1 MISLFRRDFISDEDL
16 ENIDEQDMQEQHIKD
31 KHMHEQQ
38 LHQEHMHEQ
47 QLHQEHM
54 HRQKFKQ
61 HRLRRRADRAIKRRP
76 PWRELNLTFVVL
88 ILVVISMS
96 IGIIEIK
103 ITDTISFLLLPL
115 VYSLVLGLILYL
127 AKPFKY
133 IDIEQS
139 KVAEGVMVLLIG
151 VLICKL
157 AISSGQSIGILFQV
171 GPALVLQ
178 LFGDLGTL
186 IALPV
191 ALFLGFR
198 REVIGMA
205 SSICREPNLGIIID
219 KYGFNSP
226 EAQGVLAVF
235 VIGSII
241 GTPYISFLSSICV
254 SLIPYHPYAF
264 AMASG
269 IGSASMNAAAL
280 VPLVHTY
287 PTMATQLE
295 AFAGCSN
302 ILSFCLGVYMCMF
315 VSLPLAERLYKWLSP
330 KLGKG
335 NAHIDDEYDLDEL
348 EEDEDVNDDL
358 TIGKL
363 KRWAALLFGFSVIV
377 AVGNVVG
384 YHTSFIDSFI
394 AMIIISIITIIG
406 MSLERISPVHIP
418 SIIFISLIGLVVAIP
433 GVPTADFVAHYVSQ
447 VDLTTICTA
456 FLGYV
461 GIAIGKDW
469 EDFKRIGWRGVIV
482 ALIVITGTY
491 LGSASIANLTLFL
504 TGMF

>member
-1 MISLFRRDFISDEDL
+1 MHEQRINEEHMHEQRIS
-16 ENIDEQDMQEQHIKD
+16 EQRL
-31 KHMHEQQ
+31 HEQQ
-38 LHQEHMHEQ
+38 LHQVHMR
-47 QLHQEHM
+47 
-54 HRQKFKQ
+54 RQNRFKQ

-76 PWRELNLTFVVL
+76 PWRELNLNFVVL

-115 VYSLVLGLILYL
+115 IYSLIMGLILYL

-133 IDIEQS
+133 IDLEQA

-151 VLICKL
+151 VLLCKL
-157 AISSGQSIGILFQV
+157 AISSGQSIGMIFQV
-171 GPALVLQ
+171 GPALILQ
-178 LFGDLGTL
+178 LLGDLGTL

-191 ALFLGFR
+191 ALLLGFR

-226 EAQGVLAVF
+226 EARGVLAIF

-287 PTMATQLE
+287 PAMATQLE

-302 ILSFCLGVYMCMF
+302 ILSFCLGIYMCIF
-315 VSLPLAERLYKWLSP
+315 VSLPLAEKLYKWLSP

-335 NAHIDDEYDLDEL
+335 NAHIDDDGYRPDEVY
-348 EEDEDVNDDL
+348 EDDDVIDDL
-358 TIGKL
+358 NVGKL
-363 KRWAALLFGFSVIV
+363 KRWGALLFGFSIIV

-384 YHTSFIDSFI
+384 YHTSFVDSFI
-394 AMIIISIITIIG
+394 AMMIISIITIIG
-406 MSLERISPVHIP
+406 MSLERIIPVHIP
-418 SIIFISLIGLVVAIP
+418 SIIFISLIGLFVAIP
-433 GVPTADFVAHYVSQ
+433 GVPTADFVAQYVSQ
-447 VDLTTICTA
+447 VELTTICTA

-469 EDFKRIGWRGVIV
+469 EEFKRIGWRGVIV

-491 LGSASIANLTLFL
+491 LGSASIANLTLFV
-504 TGMF
+504 TGMI

>member
-1 MISLFRRDFISDEDL
+1 MPEQRINEEHMHEQRIS
-16 ENIDEQDMQEQHIKD
+16 EQRL
-31 KHMHEQQ
+31 HEQQ
-38 LHQEHMHEQ
+38 LHQVHMR
-47 QLHQEHM
+47 
-54 HRQKFKQ
+54 RQNRFKQ

-76 PWRELNLTFVVL
+76 PWRELNLNFVVL

-115 VYSLVLGLILYL
+115 IYSLIMGLILYL

-133 IDIEQS
+133 IDLEQA

-151 VLICKL
+151 VLLCKL
-157 AISSGQSIGILFQV
+157 AISSGQSIGMIFQV
-171 GPALVLQ
+171 GPALILQ
-178 LFGDLGTL
+178 LLGDLGTL

-191 ALFLGFR
+191 ALLLGFR

-226 EAQGVLAVF
+226 EARGVLAIF

-287 PTMATQLE
+287 PAMATQLE

-302 ILSFCLGVYMCMF
+302 ILSFCLGIYMCMF
-315 VSLPLAERLYKWLSP
+315 ISLPIAERLYKWLSP

-335 NAHIDDEYDLDEL
+335 NAHIDDDGYRPDEVY
-348 EEDEDVNDDL
+348 EDDDVIDDL
-358 TIGKL
+358 NVGKL
-363 KRWAALLFGFSVIV
+363 KRWGALLFGFSIIV

-384 YHTSFIDSFI
+384 YHTSFVDSFI

-406 MSLERISPVHIP
+406 MSLERIIPVHIP
-418 SIIFISLIGLVVAIP
+418 SIIFISLIGLFVAIP
-433 GVPTADFVAHYVSQ
+433 GVPTADFVAQYVSQ
-447 VDLTTICTA
+447 VELTTICTA

-469 EDFKRIGWRGVIV
+469 EEFKRIGWRGVIV

-491 LGSASIANLTLFL
+491 LGSASIANLTLFV
-504 TGMF
+504 TGMI

>member
-1 MISLFRRDFISDEDL
+1 
-16 ENIDEQDMQEQHIKD
+16 MQEQQMQE

-38 LHQEHMHEQ
+38 IHKQHIGKKP
-47 QLHQEHM
+47 
-54 HRQKFKQ
+54 RFKL
-61 HRLRRRADRAIKRRP
+61 HRLRRRADRAIKKSP
-76 PWRELNLTFVVL
+76 PWREYNLSIVVL
-88 ILVVISMS
+88 ILVVISMA
-96 IGIIEIK
+96 IGVIEIK

-115 VYSLVLGLILYL
+115 IYSLVMGLALYL

-133 IDIEQS
+133 IDDEQA

-151 VLICKL
+151 VLISKL
-157 AISSGQSIGILFQV
+157 AISSGQSIDIIFNV
-171 GPALVLQ
+171 GPALIFQ
-178 LFGDLGTL
+178 LLGDLGTL

-191 ALFLGFR
+191 ALLLGFR

-219 KYGFNSP
+219 KYGFKSP
-226 EAQGVLAVF
+226 EARGVLAIF

-241 GTPYISFLSSICV
+241 GTPFISFLSSICV
-254 SLIPYHPYAF
+254 SIIPYHPYAF

-280 VPLVHTY
+280 VPLVHMH
-287 PTMATQLE
+287 PAMATQLE

-302 ILSFCLGVYMCMF
+302 ILSFCLGIYMCMF
-315 VSLPLAERLYKWLSP
+315 VSLPIAEKLYKWLSP

-335 NAHIDDEYDLDEL
+335 NASL
-348 EEDEDVNDDL
+348 EEGYVPDDADDDEDVSDGL
-358 TIGKL
+358 SFGKL
-363 KRWAALLFGFSVIV
+363 KRWGALLFVFSVIV
-377 AVGNVVG
+377 AVGNFVG
-384 YHTSFIDSFI
+384 YRTSIIDSFI
-394 AMIIISIITIIG
+394 GMLIISIITITG
-406 MSLERISPVHIP
+406 MALERVCPGHIQ
-418 SIIFISLIGLVVAIP
+418 SIIFISIIGLLVSIP
-433 GVPTADFVAHYVSQ
+433 GAPTANFVAHYVSQ
-447 VDLTTICTA
+447 VELTTICTA

-469 EDFKRIGWRGVIV
+469 DEFKRIGWRGVIV

-504 TGMF
+504 TGMI

>member
-1 MISLFRRDFISDEDL
+1 MHEQRINEEHMHEQRIS
-16 ENIDEQDMQEQHIKD
+16 EQRL
-31 KHMHEQQ
+31 HEQQ
-38 LHQEHMHEQ
+38 LHQVHMR
-47 QLHQEHM
+47 
-54 HRQKFKQ
+54 RQNRFKQ

-76 PWRELNLTFVVL
+76 PWRELNLNFVVL

-115 VYSLVLGLILYL
+115 IYSLIMGLILYL

-133 IDIEQS
+133 IDLEQA

-151 VLICKL
+151 VLLCKL
-157 AISSGQSIGILFQV
+157 AISSGQSIGMIFQV
-171 GPALVLQ
+171 GPALILQ
-178 LFGDLGTL
+178 LLGDLGTL

-191 ALFLGFR
+191 ALLLGFR

-226 EAQGVLAVF
+226 EARGVLAIF

-287 PTMATQLE
+287 PAMATQLE

-302 ILSFCLGVYMCMF
+302 ILSFCLGIYMCIF
-315 VSLPLAERLYKWLSP
+315 VSLHLAEKLYKWLSP

-335 NAHIDDEYDLDEL
+335 NAHIDDDGYRPDEVY
-348 EEDEDVNDDL
+348 EDDDVIDDL
-358 TIGKL
+358 NVGKL
-363 KRWAALLFGFSVIV
+363 KRWGALLFGFSIIV

-384 YHTSFIDSFI
+384 YHTSFVDSFI
-394 AMIIISIITIIG
+394 AMMIISIITIIG
-406 MSLERISPVHIP
+406 MSLERIIPVHIP
-418 SIIFISLIGLVVAIP
+418 SIIFISLIGLFVAIP
-433 GVPTADFVAHYVSQ
+433 GVPTADFVAQYVSQ
-447 VDLTTICTA
+447 VELTTICTA

-469 EDFKRIGWRGVIV
+469 EEFKRIGWRGVIV

-491 LGSASIANLTLFL
+491 LGSASIANLTLFV
-504 TGMF
+504 TGMI

>member
-1 MISLFRRDFISDEDL
+1 MP
-16 ENIDEQDMQEQHIKD
+16 EQRINE
-31 KHMHEQQ
+31 
-38 LHQEHMHEQ
+38 EHMHEQ
-47 QLHQEHM
+47 RISEQRLHKQQLHQVHM
-54 HRQKFKQ
+54 RRQNRFKQ

-76 PWRELNLTFVVL
+76 PWRELNLNFVVL

-115 VYSLVLGLILYL
+115 IYSLIMGLILYL

-133 IDIEQS
+133 IDLEQA

-151 VLICKL
+151 VLLCKL
-157 AISSGQSIGILFQV
+157 AISSGQSIGMIFQV
-171 GPALVLQ
+171 GPALILQ
-178 LFGDLGTL
+178 LLGDLGTL

-191 ALFLGFR
+191 ALLLGFR

-226 EAQGVLAVF
+226 EARGVLAIF

-287 PTMATQLE
+287 PAMATQLE

-302 ILSFCLGVYMCMF
+302 ILSFCLGIYMCIF
-315 VSLPLAERLYKWLSP
+315 VSLPLAEKLYKWLSP

-335 NAHIDDEYDLDEL
+335 NAHIDDDGYRPDEVY
-348 EEDEDVNDDL
+348 EDDDVIDDL
-358 TIGKL
+358 NVGKL
-363 KRWAALLFGFSVIV
+363 KRWGALLFGFSIIV

-384 YHTSFIDSFI
+384 YHTSFVDSFI

-406 MSLERISPVHIP
+406 MSLERIIPVHIP
-418 SIIFISLIGLVVAIP
+418 SIIFISLIGLFVAIP
-433 GVPTADFVAHYVSQ
+433 GVPTADFVAQYVSQ
-447 VDLTTICTA
+447 VELTTICTA

-469 EDFKRIGWRGVIV
+469 EEFKRIGWRGVIV

-491 LGSASIANLTLFL
+491 LGSASIANLTLFV
-504 TGMF
+504 TGMI

>member
-1 MISLFRRDFISDEDL
+1 MYYIICYGGDFISDKDL
-16 ENIDEQDMQEQHIKD
+16 RQKD
-31 KHMHEQQ
+31 KRNIFT
-38 LHQEHMHEQ
+38 EHI
-47 QLHQEHM
+47 
-54 HRQKFKQ
+54 
-61 HRLRRRADRAIKRRP
+61 LRRRADKAIKKRP
-76 PWRELNLTFVVL
+76 PWREYKLSFIIL
-88 ILVVISMS
+88 IIVIISMY

-115 VYSLVLGLILYL
+115 IYSLIIGLTLYL

-133 IDIEQS
+133 IDKEQS
-139 KVAEGVMVLLIG
+139 KVAEGVMILLIG

-157 AISSGQSIGILFQV
+157 AISSGQSISIIFQV
-171 GPALVLQ
+171 GPALILQ
-178 LFGDLGTL
+178 LLGDLGTL

-191 ALFLGFR
+191 ALFLGFK

-205 SSICREPNLGIIID
+205 SSICRETNLGIIFD
-219 KYGFNSP
+219 KYGFKSP
-226 EAQGVLAVF
+226 EARGVLAIF

-254 SLIPYHPYAF
+254 SLIPFHPYAY

-302 ILSFCLGVYMCMF
+302 ILSFCLGMYMCIF
-315 VSLPLAERLYKWLSP
+315 ISIPLAEKLYKWLSP
-330 KLGKG
+330 IIGKG
-335 NAHIDDEYDLDEL
+335 NAVIADDKYDDEVN
-348 EEDEDVNDDL
+348 EDEENSDEMSL
-358 TIGKL
+358 GKL
-363 KRWAALLFGFSVIV
+363 ERWSTLLFAFSVIV

-394 AMIIISIITIIG
+394 AMIMISIITIIG
-406 MSLERISPVHIP
+406 LSLERICPIEIP
-418 SIIFISLIGLVVAIP
+418 SIVFISIIGFIVAIP

-447 VDLTTICTA
+447 VELTTICTA
-456 FLGYV
+456 FLAYV

-469 EDFKRIGWRGVIV
+469 KKFKKIGWRGIIV
-482 ALIVITGTY
+482 AIIVISGTY
-491 LGSASIANLTLFL
+491 LGSATIAHIILLV
-504 TGMF
+504 TGMI